1 MPVMA
6 NEPIILNVYD
16 MVSRKTNKKM
26 YVFIF
31 LFNRIS
37 DFFFF
42 LRLNSY
48 ICQPHPNTTPN
59 SIIKNCDLK
68 MRYTLAN
75 TFNANQVRNFV
86 ILRLMVTPL
95 QFGICFQHQL
105 CLF

>member
-16 MVSRKTNKKM
+16 MVSRKNKNN
-26 YVFIF
+26 VCCFVLFF
-31 LFNRIS
+31 LKVYFC
-37 DFFFF
+37 FF

-48 ICQPHPNTTPN
+48 ICQPHPNTRPN
-59 SIIKNCDLK
+59 SIVKKGDLK

-75 TFNANQVRNFV
+75 TFNTNQVRILV
-86 ILRLMVTPL
+86 ILRLMGTPL